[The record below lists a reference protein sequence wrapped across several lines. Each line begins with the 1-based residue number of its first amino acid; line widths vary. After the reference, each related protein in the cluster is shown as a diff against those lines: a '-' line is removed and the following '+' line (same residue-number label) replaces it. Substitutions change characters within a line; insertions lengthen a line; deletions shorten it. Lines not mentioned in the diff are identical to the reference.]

1 MADTQSQDPALKFA
15 IDLARLADQT
25 RCHNVVLLDVREK
38 SPVTKYFL
46 IATGTSDRQRRTVSD
61 ELIALGKNSGFPA
74 WRSNGY
80 ETAKWIV
87 VDFVDVVAHIF
98 EEVSRSFYDLEMLW
112 GDCPRV
118 HWQLPGQEV
127 SAPAIAP
134 PAASE
139 APLEI
144 TEDREETTPFAEV
157 PANAVSEPE
166 VEEFVD
172 EELFATQVTD
182 NIDPEEVTT
191 VEIISVEAPELRAPK
206 PKKKSRAAGR
216 KPAAKIAVKTRA
228 AKTKDKPKTKIAAKA
243 SAKVAAKVA
252 AKASAKKAAAK
263 PAGRTKATKA
273 KGAKTRPTAGK
284 PPKLKKPVKVRAA
297 KSAGKKV
304 VKKAAVRKPG
314 AKKTAAKATAGK
326 GRAGVKKAP
335 KKGGGKS

>member
-144 TEDREETTPFAEV
+144 TEDREETTPLAGV

-216 KPAAKIAVKTRA
+216 KPAAKIAGKTRA
-228 AKTKDKPKTKIAAKA
+228 AKAKVKTK
-243 SAKVAAKVA
+243 

-273 KGAKTRPTAGK
+273 KGAKTRPPAGK

-314 AKKTAAKATAGK
+314 AKKAAAKATAGK

>member
-144 TEDREETTPFAEV
+144 TEDREETTPLAGV

-216 KPAAKIAVKTRA
+216 KPAAKIAGKTRA
-228 AKTKDKPKTKIAAKA
+228 AKAKVKTK
-243 SAKVAAKVA
+243 

-273 KGAKTRPTAGK
+273 KGANTRPTAGK
-284 PPKLKKPVKVRAA
+284 PPKLKKPVKARAA

-314 AKKTAAKATAGK
+314 AKKAAAKATAGK

-335 KKGGGKS
+335 RKGGGKS

>member
-144 TEDREETTPFAEV
+144 TEDREETTPLAGV

-216 KPAAKIAVKTRA
+216 KPAAKIAGKTRA
-228 AKTKDKPKTKIAAKA
+228 AKAKVKTK
-243 SAKVAAKVA
+243 

-284 PPKLKKPVKVRAA
+284 PPKLKKPVKARAA
-297 KSAGKKV
+297 KSADKKV
-304 VKKAAVRKPG
+304 VKKAAVRKPA

>member
-144 TEDREETTPFAEV
+144 TEDREETTPLAGV

-191 VEIISVEAPELRAPK
+191 VEIISVEAPELRAPQ

-216 KPAAKIAVKTRA
+216 KPAAKIAGKTRA
-228 AKTKDKPKTKIAAKA
+228 AKAKVKTKAKA
-243 SAKVAAKVA
+243 EATAKVA

-284 PPKLKKPVKVRAA
+284 PPKLKKPVKARAA

-335 KKGGGKS
+335 RKGGGKS

>member
-144 TEDREETTPFAEV
+144 TEDREETTPLAGV

-216 KPAAKIAVKTRA
+216 KPAAKIAGKTRA
-228 AKTKDKPKTKIAAKA
+228 AKAKVKTK
-243 SAKVAAKVA
+243 

-273 KGAKTRPTAGK
+273 KGANTRPTAGK
-284 PPKLKKPVKVRAA
+284 PPKLKKPVKARAA

-335 KKGGGKS
+335 RKGGGKS